1 MNRTLTAIAVA
12 IARSRAE
19 AAYKLFRKLHDG
31 PNFLFKGS
39 ETLQPAVFVQLLEAM
54 GRCAPASS
62 STCTSFGKS
71 SSTSS
76 SSTSSSGD
84 YAPDIIMNIE
94 VCTQIPQHHQAA
106 PAQGLHWCAQ
116 CACGGSSERI
126 AFHEHLPL
134 SAADAL
140 QRLAHGKSYAQ
151 INTATLLRIIASQGD
166 TRARF
171 APLGTVECA
180 AATAAAVVRAAAA
193 AAAGGGG
200 DRGSACDLAVR
211 KRACVLASLLTCI
224 CCVPGGDAQVIAAAA
239 AVVNTPGAVEALL
252 QAGLAAA
259 ALENLDDRVSPLKCL
274 SAVATG
280 IKRADGQQGEAES
293 AAVAAWVRV
302 MTESAGLAADV
313 LCDCLAEAGPRAE
326 LGMQLALHLTCIL
339 RTFEPVAMAVTAAV
353 ALRAARFFPLLAAAA
368 RRPGAALGLQE
379 DLWEALLWRMQR
391 CDQAMAAVCCPE
403 TVGALLAVLASARA
417 APAPSE
423 PTEPCPLAAGHKA
436 SVLDLQGAAA
446 QWLSQVVVC
455 EHKSAPARRSAVA
468 AASGAAAILVGCA
481 RAGLDAAAAAAAA
494 IEGCAPRQ
502 GSELAAHALW
512 TMAVVGIREVGI
524 EGTARPT
531 CSDGCSCGGNSS
543 SSSRET
549 SSSGKHVHNDGT
561 SGNWAWFEA
570 LQRFSAVPLAVRAL
584 EMPQLTLSQKTDAA
598 FLLAALVYGQQ
609 RRQQE
614 QEQEQERGAGGAS
627 GNAASTDAC
636 LADGGDAA
644 ALRSRAWAVLAE
656 AMLKGWGLTEV
667 QWLCGFSHTFR
678 NELAAAPGA
687 LAAVAAILLNPQTSQ
702 SDAAL
707 ALQLIDELEVWA
719 AWRWQLDG
727 RDNRDRS
734 RVSSGGGGSSGSGSK
749 GGGFS
754 GRGECAGRGVAGGFA
769 GQQSE
774 RMDARGVVGGGQEE
788 EWSKEA
794 SVHQAKEA
802 LERFLSRAVLS
813 AAAGDATAT
822 MAAAEARAALQV
834 LSSEQVQQTPQ
845 QVDRQQWWRQK
856 VQQLRAQRRQ
866 LLPLP
871 ARLIEE
877 EQQQARQDERQSPA
891 DAVPSGPPSGNAT
904 KESPR
909 THQRGIRQHASTCAA
924 CGKQEAVGGVRLH
937 LCRGCRAAWFCSDAC
952 YKGFWPNH
960 KAACRQEQARRAA
973 QPA

>member
-1 MNRTLTAIAVA
+1 MY
-12 IARSRAE
+12 S
-19 AAYKLFRKLHDG
+19 
-31 PNFLFKGS
+31 
-39 ETLQPAVFVQLLEAM
+39 
-54 GRCAPASS
+54 
-62 STCTSFGKS
+62 
-71 SSTSS
+71 
-76 SSTSSSGD
+76 
-84 YAPDIIMNIE
+84 
-94 VCTQIPQHHQAA
+94 QA
-106 PAQGLHWCAQ
+106 
-116 CACGGSSERI
+116 
-126 AFHEHLPL
+126 
-134 SAADAL
+134 
-140 QRLAHGKSYAQ
+140 
-151 INTATLLRIIASQGD
+151 NVATLLQIVASD
-166 TRARF
+166 SDVRARF
-171 APLGTVECA
+171 EPLGTAECA
-180 AATAAAVVRAAAA
+180 AAAAAAFVRAAEAEAEATAAAAAGGPGAACDAAVRRRVHALAGLLMCVCCVPGGDAQVIATAAAVVHTPGEVEALLRAGLVAAALQSLDDRVSPLKCLVVVASGIKRADGHQGDAERAAVAAWVRVATESAGLAADALCESLAEAGPRAELAVQLALHLTTRLRSFEPVARAVAAAVAARAARFFPLLAAAARRPGAALGLQEDLWEALLGGVQDRDQAMAAACCPETVGALLSVLASARAAQPRSAPSGLDLLAAAHKASALGLQGVAAEWLAQMVVLEHKIAPLRRSVLATAPGAAAALVGGARAALDAAAA
-193 AAAGGGG
+193 AAAVAEGRAPSQGSKLAANVLWTMAAVGVREVGVEASLRPSGDGGGSSG
-200 DRGSACDLAVR
+200 SSSGGTGSDSSNFFSSSSSSSGSGSSSSNSRESSGRGSHAHDDGSSSNWMWLEALQRFSAVPLAVR
-211 KRACVLASLLTCI
+211 ALEMPQLTLS
-224 CCVPGGDAQVIAAAA
+224 GDAQVIAAAA

-379 DLWEALLWRMQR
+379 DL
-391 CDQAMAAVCCPE
+391 
-403 TVGALLAVLASARA
+403 
-417 APAPSE
+417 
-423 PTEPCPLAAGHKA
+423 
-436 SVLDLQGAAA
+436 
-446 QWLSQVVVC
+446 
-455 EHKSAPARRSAVA
+455 
-468 AASGAAAILVGCA
+468 
-481 RAGLDAAAAAAAA
+481 
-494 IEGCAPRQ
+494 
-502 GSELAAHALW
+502 
-512 TMAVVGIREVGI
+512 
-524 EGTARPT
+524 
-531 CSDGCSCGGNSS
+531 DGCSCGGNSS

-549 SSSGKHVHNDGT
+549 SSSGKHVHNNGT

-754 GRGECAGRGVAGGFA
+754 GRGMKLTLAEC
-769 GQQSE
+769 Q
-774 RMDARGVVGGGQEE
+774 
-788 EWSKEA
+788 W
-794 SVHQAKEA
+794 
-802 LERFLSRAVLS
+802 RFLKHCTSLE
-813 AAAGDATAT
+813 DA
-822 MAAAEARAALQV
+822 
-834 LSSEQVQQTPQ
+834 
-845 QVDRQQWWRQK
+845 
-856 VQQLRAQRRQ
+856 
-866 LLPLP
+866 
-871 ARLIEE
+871 
-877 EQQQARQDERQSPA
+877 
-891 DAVPSGPPSGNAT
+891 
-904 KESPR
+904 
-909 THQRGIRQHASTCAA
+909 
-924 CGKQEAVGGVRLH
+924 
-937 LCRGCRAAWFCSDAC
+937 
-952 YKGFWPNH
+952 
-960 KAACRQEQARRAA
+960 
-973 QPA
+973 